1 MTLKKKV
8 IIAFSA
14 LVAVI
19 GLLLLLTYTLFALRE
34 VEIDYRT
41 SHSNITAT
49 DEEIIESGEIDLG
62 GTVFFRNKK
71 KIEQRIEN
79 AHPYIDVINIET
91 VFPSK
96 FVIHVKERAKVYAVA
111 GDGEYYFCDENLRV
125 LEISRELT
133 EASPILLEGD
143 FTAKRMQVGQYIDFV
158 KNPMVYQSLYQSN
171 LTYGNQRDIIE
182 KIRVEKIYDDGIK
195 EEINSVKLFLKG
207 GQTVV
212 FANPEKE
219 LDYKAYL
226 FLNVYS
232 NLFDMVGKESVQQD
246 GSKATL
252 TADNLKTCEIY
263 IDNYYMQTENA
274 KENCY
279 FKIFVAN

>member
-1 MTLKKKV
+1 MKKKV
-8 IIAFSA
+8 IIALSA
-14 LVAVI
+14 LVAVV
-19 GLLLLLTYTLFALRE
+19 GLMFLLAYTLFALRE

-41 SHSNITAT
+41 SHSNITAS

-62 GTVFFRNKK
+62 GTVFFRNKQ

-96 FVIHVKERAKVYAVA
+96 FVIHIKERAKVYAIA

-133 EASPILLEGD
+133 ATSPILLEGE
-143 FTAKRMQVGQYIDFV
+143 FNAKRMQVGQYVDFV
-158 KNPMVYQSLYQSN
+158 KNPMIYQSLYQSN
-171 LTYGNQRDIIE
+171 LTYGNQRDIID
-182 KIRVEKIYDDGIK
+182 KIKVEKIYDEGEK
-195 EEINSVKLFLKG
+195 EEIDTIKLFLKG

-232 NLFDMVGKESVQQD
+232 SLFDMVGKESLQKD
-246 GSKATL
+246 GTMKVL
-252 TADNLKTCEIY
+252 TEENLQTCEIY
-263 IDNYYMQTENA
+263 INNYYMQSEKS

-279 FKIFVAN
+279 FKIFVSN

>member
-1 MTLKKKV
+1 MKKKV
-8 IIAFSA
+8 IIALSA
-14 LVAVI
+14 LVAVV
-19 GLLLLLTYTLFALRE
+19 GLMFLLAYTLFALRE

-49 DEEIIESGEIDLG
+49 DKEIIESGEIDLG
-62 GTVFFRNKK
+62 GTVFFRNKQ

-96 FVIHVKERAKVYAVA
+96 FVIHIKERAKVYAIA

-133 EASPILLEGD
+133 ASSPILLEGE
-143 FTAKRMQVGQYIDFV
+143 FTAKRMQVGQYVDFV
-158 KNPMVYQSLYQSN
+158 KNPMIYQSLYQSN
-171 LTYGNQRDIIE
+171 LTYGNQCDIIE
-182 KIRVEKIYDDGIK
+182 KIRVEKIYDEGEK
-195 EEINSVKLFLKG
+195 EEIDTIKLFLKG

-232 NLFDMVGKESVQQD
+232 SLFDMVGKESLQKD
-246 GSKATL
+246 GTMKVL
-252 TADNLKTCEIY
+252 TEENLQTCEIY
-263 IDNYYMQTENA
+263 INNYYMQSENL

-279 FKIFVAN
+279 FKIFVSN

>member
-1 MTLKKKV
+1 MKKKV

>member
-1 MTLKKKV
+1 MKKKV

-19 GLLLLLTYTLFALRE
+19 GLLLILTYTLFALRE

-41 SHSNITAT
+41 SHANISASAT
-49 DEEIIESGEIDLG
+49 DEQIIESGEIDLG
-62 GTVFFRNKK
+62 GTVLFRNKK

-96 FVIHVKERAKVYAVA
+96 FVIHIKERTKVYAIA
-111 GDGEYYFCDENLRV
+111 GEGEYYYCDENLRV
-125 LEISRELT
+125 LEIVQTLSQD
-133 EASPILLEGD
+133 APILLEGD
-143 FTAKRMQVGQYIDFV
+143 FTVKRMQAGQYVDFV
-158 KNPMVYQSLYQSN
+158 QNPMIYQSLYQSN

-182 KIRVEKIYDDGIK
+182 KIRVEKIYDDAMK
-195 EEINSVKLFLKG
+195 EDINSVKLFLKG

-212 FANPEKE
+212 FANPAKS

-232 NLFDMVGKESVQQD
+232 NLFDMVGKESVQKD
-246 GSKATL
+246 GSKAVL
-252 TADNLKTCEIY
+252 TAQNLKTCEIY
-263 IDNYYMQTENA
+263 IDNYYMQTENS
-274 KENCY
+274 KESCY